1 MKNKMCGWVLIMFS
15 LGSLLCRQT
24 EAQTYV
30 GLSLNL
36 GNQMRYS
43 PGSPGLK
50 TPVSL
55 SGNILLNI
63 QEILTT
69 GLAVQYGAG
78 LGILGYNLKVIAID
92 SILSGEKS
100 VFLEYAT
107 FYGNLHLLLG
117 KEFLI
122 NQKRLLVS
130 LGGGGSY
137 YYSAYPTTT
146 YDVDMIVDGNL
157 KKTFHAEIFVP
168 ENKFVA
174 FAKIATQWHITRSLS
189 VGLEYAHHLK
199 PLLSGSYEFYNT
211 KTPSRGTIELYQ
223 GELKVVALLRISM
236 E

>member
-15 LGSLLCRQT
+15 LGFLLCLQT

-63 QEILTT
+63 QEILTN

-78 LGILGYNLKVIAID
+78 LGILGYNLKVLAID
-92 SILSGEKS
+92 SILTGEKS

-107 FYGNLHLLLG
+107 FYANVHLLLG
-117 KEFLI
+117 KEFSI
-122 NQKRLLVS
+122 HQKRLLVS

-146 YDVDMIVDGNL
+146 YNVDVVADGSL
-157 KKTFHAEIFVP
+157 EKTFHAEVLFPRNNFI
-168 ENKFVA
+168 A
-174 FAKIATQWHITRSLS
+174 FAKIATQLNLTPSLS

-199 PLLSGSYEFYNT
+199 PLLGGSYEFYNT
-211 KTPSRGTIELYQ
+211 KTPSRGTIQLYQ
-223 GELKVVALLRISM
+223 RELKVVALLRTSR
-236 E
+236 